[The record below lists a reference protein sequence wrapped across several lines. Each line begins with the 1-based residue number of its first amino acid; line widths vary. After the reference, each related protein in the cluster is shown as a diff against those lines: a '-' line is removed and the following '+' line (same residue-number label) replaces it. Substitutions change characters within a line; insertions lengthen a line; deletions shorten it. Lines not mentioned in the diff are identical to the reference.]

1 VVDPM
6 TSVELGPNGL
16 LLDGQVIPL
25 VSAEFHYFR
34 HNALW
39 WPRCLEAIK
48 AAGIE
53 IVSTFVCWD
62 FHETAPGTFDF
73 TGVTNTSRDLVGF
86 LNRCAEADLK
96 VLIRP
101 GPVIDAGW
109 ETRGPA
115 RDVMTLERLDQI
127 FLDRAAQYISAVS
140 EVLRPA
146 LYTQGGP
153 VIMLSIDDEILYP
166 YNTSG
171 DEFESSGNVELPYRA
186 DSYDAAFR
194 QWLVETYHELRA
206 VNDELGTSF
215 TDWKQAKSATF
226 AIDPPGYSLAGF
238 RFANEQV
245 AKFARVCKEMFRAGG
260 IDVPMYTN
268 LKQLLAYVDAVAVAD
283 VIGAAAINVSMPRDM
298 TGDLSLVA
306 NWWFRLHTARFPFA
320 WAAEMQAGWTPLAER
335 YGHISVQ
342 HSEYVPM
349 AAQAAGIR
357 GANFFMFI
365 ECDDWAYSPVN
376 IVGKMR
382 PDRHEAF
389 KRVAA
394 SFKAIEPGDSHQSD
408 VGLLWNLEQHQLQFL
423 SSDPDWSTLA
433 EHSHA
438 FPLVDAR
445 EGGSWWATFRAMV
458 SADIDFDIWI
468 PGVSSGAAPKILVN
482 CGPPTGPKEHLEAI
496 VAMAEAGAHIV
507 EVSALP
513 THDLAGRLDQ
523 GTSDKVS
530 ELRRT
535 GMIASARPEE
545 VPDALA
551 ALGARRYAWAGQR
564 DVWTFLYK
572 AASGAVTLGVWNAGE
587 RLYSGMV
594 HIDPSVFAQSLRWTV
609 SEPRLACTRNL
620 GSVPTEFHIEIDPR
634 SARVFSFTAD

>member
-6 TSVELGPNGL
+6 TSIELGPNGL
-16 LLDGQVIPL
+16 LLDGHVVPL

-48 AAGIE
+48 AAEID

-62 FHETAPGTFDF
+62 FHEIAPGTFDF
-73 TGVTNTSRDLVGF
+73 AGVTNPSRDLIGF
-86 LNRCAEADLK
+86 LNQCAEAGFK

-115 RDVMTLERLDQI
+115 RDVMTLERLDPV
-127 FLDRAAQYISAVS
+127 FLDRASQYISAVS

-146 LYTQGGP
+146 QYTQGGP

-171 DEFESSGNVELPYRA
+171 GEFESSGNVDLPYRA

-194 QWLVETYHELRA
+194 RWLAGTYHELSA
-206 VNDELGTSF
+206 VNDALRTSF
-215 TDWKQAKSATF
+215 TDWKQAKSPKFAT
-226 AIDPPGYSLAGF
+226 DPPSYSLAGF
-238 RFANEQV
+238 RFANEQIV
-245 AKFARVCKEMFRAGG
+245 NFAQVCKDMFTAGG

-268 LKQLLAYVDAVAVAD
+268 LKQLLSYVDAVAVAD
-283 VIGAAAINVSMPRDM
+283 VIGAAAINVSMPTDM
-298 TGDLSLVA
+298 PGDLSLVA
-306 NWWFRLHTARFPFA
+306 NWWLRLHTARFPFA

-335 YGHISVQ
+335 YGYITAQ
-342 HSEYVPM
+342 HSEYMPM

-357 GANFFMFI
+357 GANFFMFV

-376 IVGKMR
+376 ITGKVR
-382 PDRHEAF
+382 PDRHGAF

-394 SFKAIEPGDSHQSD
+394 SYKAIEPGDSHQSD

-423 SSDPDWSTLA
+423 SSDSDWSTLA

-438 FPLVDAR
+438 FPPVDAR
-445 EGGSWWATFRAMV
+445 EDESWWATFRAMT

-468 PGVSSGAAPKILVN
+468 PGVSAGTAPKILVN
-482 CGPPTGPKEHLEAI
+482 CGSPTGPKGYLEAI
-496 VAMAEAGAHIV
+496 VTMAEAGAHII

-513 THDLAGRLDQ
+513 THDVAGRPHQRTRDQ
-523 GTSDKVS
+523 VS

-535 GMIASARPEE
+535 GMITCARPEE

-551 ALGARRYAWAGQR
+551 ALGARRYARAEQGG
-564 DVWTFLYK
+564 VWTFVYR
-572 AASGAVTLGVWNAGE
+572 AASGAVTLGVWNPGE
-587 RLYSGMV
+587 RPYSGMV
-594 HIDPSVFAQSLRWTV
+594 HMDPSVFAHSLRWTV
-609 SEPRLACTRNL
+609 SEPRLAFTRRA
-620 GSVPTEFHIEIDPR
+620 VPVPSEFHVQIDPR
-634 SARVFSFTAD
+634 SAKVFSFTAD